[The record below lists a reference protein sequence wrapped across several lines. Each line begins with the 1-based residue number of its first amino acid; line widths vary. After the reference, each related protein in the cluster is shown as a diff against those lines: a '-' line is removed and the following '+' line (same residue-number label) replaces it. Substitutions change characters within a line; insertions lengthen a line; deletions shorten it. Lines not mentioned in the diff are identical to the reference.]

1 MITAPLASALSL
13 SLRCTRTAA
22 ALALIL
28 LFTISTFASAKPA
41 EVADLSD
48 DILRAFERDE
58 YEKASALLGEL
69 RLLHPESPMVADLE
83 LTRARHCPATYEAIR
98 LFRVFTEQ
106 HPDHPKTPSA
116 LIELSQLYRISG
128 DSTSS
133 LREARRARDK
143 YPSSSEAIDARLLIG
158 RLNMNAGRWAA
169 AAEEYAT
176 IIHLHP
182 DRPKTPR
189 AAIGLANAK
198 YQMGKQSEAKALY
211 KQYLQKPSPGIDA
224 AHAIYLLGKIA
235 QSANN
240 NSRALRYYRIVKDK
254 LPMNFYGLAAEN
266 SLTSLGINNP
276 ETTSPDWNLEIPPEG
291 PVEEY
296 AVSIGRFDHE
306 RAAAEANVFLKAG
319 FSTKIKEAPGAL
331 SEVLIGS
338 FATEIQARFFAEEL
352 EKKYLRPMGVIQIEP
367 SD

>member
-1 MITAPLASALSL
+1 LTIAALAPSLSL
-13 SLRCTRTAA
+13 SLRRTRTAA

-28 LFTISTFASAKPA
+28 LLTISTFAGAKPV

-48 DILRAFERDE
+48 EILRAFESDE
-58 YEKASALLGEL
+58 YEKASAMLREL
-69 RLLHPESPMVADLE
+69 RLLHPESPLVADLE
-83 LTRARHCPATYEAIR
+83 HTRARHCPATFEAIR

-143 YPSSSEAIDARLLIG
+143 YPSSPEAIDARLLIG

-176 IIHLHP
+176 IIHSHP
-182 DRPKTPR
+182 DHPKTPH
-189 AAIGLANAK
+189 AAIGMANAMH
-198 YQMGKQSEAKALY
+198 QLGKQSEAKALF

-224 AHAIYLLGKIA
+224 AHAIYMLGKIA

-240 NSRALRYYRIVKDK
+240 NSRAVRYYRIVKDK
-254 LPMNFYGLAAEN
+254 LPMNFYGRAAGN
-266 SLTSLGINNP
+266 SLISLGMNNP
-276 ETTSPDWNLEIPPEG
+276 ETTSPDWNLEVPPEG
-291 PVEEY
+291 PIEEY

-306 RAAAEANVFLKAG
+306 RAAAEAAVFLKAG
-319 FSTKIKEAPGAL
+319 FSTKIKGAPGAL

-338 FATEIQARFFAEEL
+338 FPTEIQARFFAEEL
-352 EKKYLRPMGVIQIEP
+352 EKKYLRPIGVIQVEP